1 MPFDSVLVIDDE
13 PDMQLA
19 LTHALKKNGC
29 DVQCAGNG
37 VDGLKKFKEKKFGL
51 VITDMRMPEMSGMQ
65 VLQGV
70 KAVSPKIPV
79 IMMTAY
85 GSINRAVE
93 AMKAGASDYLL
104 KPFSLETLSATVQKV
119 CDANGYPERMTCR
132 NSEIENNLKD
142 KTIITQDPCM
152 MDVLDLA
159 RRVAD
164 SDATILILGENGTGK
179 ELLASFI
186 HQESRRKTGP
196 LVAINCAALQETLAE
211 SELFGYERGAFTGAF
226 TRKVG
231 RFELADQGTLLLDEV
246 SELTLNMQA
255 KILRV
260 LQERE
265 IDRVGGQQPLAIDVR
280 IIAISNQNLV
290 KAVQENRF
298 REDLFYRLNV
308 LPMTLPPLRE
318 RKKDIPL
325 LVRFFL
331 KKYSLINNRRMTK
344 TAPAALEYLVSHL
357 WPGNVRELENVVE
370 RAVLI
375 GNGDTMLPEHLN
387 FIDTMEKSQ
396 ATRLASS
403 GTTIKEMETV
413 LIMDTLKACHNNRT
427 RTAERLGISLRTLRN
442 RLREYGIS
450 RHHDLDMPHHKSH
463 VAKTVV

>member
-1 MPFDSVLVIDDE
+1 MQVDSVLVIDDE

-19 LTHALKKNGC
+19 LRHALKKNGC

-37 VDGLKKFKEKKFGL
+37 VEGLKRFKEKNFGL

-70 KAVSPKIPV
+70 KALSPKIPV

-85 GSINRAVE
+85 GSINSAVE

-104 KPFSLETLSATVQKV
+104 KPFSLETLTATLQKV
-119 CDANGYPERMTCR
+119 CDVSAYPQRNVCQKPEMT
-132 NSEIENNLKD
+132 SGLKE
-142 KTIITQDPCM
+142 KAIITQDPSM
-152 MDVLDLA
+152 MDVLALA
-159 RRVAD
+159 RCVAD

-196 LVAINCAALQETLAE
+196 LVAVNCAALQETLAE
-211 SELFGYERGAFTGAF
+211 SELFGHERGAFTGAF

-246 SELTLNMQA
+246 SELNLNMQA

-265 IDRVGGQQPLAIDVR
+265 IDRVGGQQPQPVDVR
-280 IIAISNQNLV
+280 IVAISNQDLV

-308 LPMTLPPLRE
+308 VPITLPPLRE
-318 RKKDIPL
+318 RIKDIPL
-325 LVRFFL
+325 LVKYFL
-331 KKYSLINNRRMTK
+331 KKYSLINNRRMLK
-344 TAPAALEYLVSHL
+344 LAPSTLECLASHG
-357 WPGNVRELENVVE
+357 WPGNIRELENVVE

-375 GNGDTMLPEHLN
+375 GKGDTMLPQHLN
-387 FIDTMEKSQ
+387 FVNTRVVSG
-396 ATRLASS
+396 ATCPAPS
-403 GTTIKEMETV
+403 GATIKEMETV
-413 LIMDTLKACHNNRT
+413 LILDTLKSCQNNRT
-427 RTAERLGISLRTLRN
+427 RTAKRLGISLRTLRN
-442 RLREYGIS
+442 RLREYGIP
-450 RHHDLDMPHHKSH
+450 RHPDFDMSNQR
-463 VAKTVV
+463 

>member
-1 MPFDSVLVIDDE
+1 MQVDSVLVIDDE

-19 LTHALKKNGC
+19 LRHALKKNGC

-37 VDGLKKFKEKKFGL
+37 EEGLKRFREKNFGL

-65 VLQGV
+65 VLQGI
-70 KAVSPKIPV
+70 KALSPKIPV

-85 GSINRAVE
+85 GSITSAVE

-104 KPFSLETLSATVQKV
+104 KPFSLETLTATVQKV
-119 CDANGYPERMTCR
+119 CGVHENPGRALDRKPEMTAGFK
-132 NSEIENNLKD
+132 EKA
-142 KTIITQDPCM
+142 IITQDPCM
-152 MDVLDLA
+152 MDVLNLA
-159 RRVAD
+159 RHVAD
-164 SDATILILGENGTGK
+164 SDATVLILGENGTGK
-179 ELLASFI
+179 ELVASFI
-186 HQESRRKTGP
+186 HQESRRKAGP

-211 SELFGYERGAFTGAF
+211 SELFGHERGAFTGAF
-226 TRKVG
+226 TRKMG

-265 IDRVGGQQPLAIDVR
+265 IDRVGGQQPQPIDVR
-280 IIAISNQNLV
+280 IIAISNQDLV
-290 KAVQENRF
+290 KAVKENRF

-325 LVRFFL
+325 LVSFFL

-344 TAPAALEYLVSHL
+344 SAPATLDCLLSHT
-357 WPGNVRELENVVE
+357 WPGNIRELENVVE

-375 GNGDTMLPEHLN
+375 GSGDTMLPEHLN
-387 FIDTMEKSQ
+387 FITTAKDPRMT
-396 ATRLASS
+396 AAPLPGA
-403 GTTIKEMETV
+403 TIKEMEAA
-413 LIMDTLKACHNNRT
+413 LILETLKACQDNRT
-427 RTAERLGISLRTLRN
+427 RAAERLGISLRTLRN
-442 RLREYGIS
+442 RLREYG
-450 RHHDLDMPHHKSH
+450 MT
-463 VAKTVV
+463 ATT

>member
-1 MPFDSVLVIDDE
+1 MQVDSVLVIDDE

-19 LTHALKKNGC
+19 LRHALKKNGC

-37 VDGLKKFKEKKFGL
+37 AEGLKKFKENKFGL

-65 VLQGV
+65 VLQGI

-85 GSINRAVE
+85 GSINRAVA

-104 KPFSLETLSATVQKV
+104 KPFSLETLTATVQKV
-119 CDANGYPERMTCR
+119 RDAGMYPERTSCR
-132 NSEIENNLKD
+132 KPGVAAGLKD
-142 KTIITQDPCM
+142 KAIITQDPCM
-152 MDVLDLA
+152 IDTLALA

-186 HQESRRKTGP
+186 HQESRRKAGP

-231 RFELADQGTLLLDEV
+231 RFELANQGTLLLDEV

-265 IDRVGGQQPLAIDVR
+265 IDRVGGQQPQAIDVR

-325 LVRFFL
+325 LITFFL

-344 TAPAALEYLVSHL
+344 TAPATLEYLMSHP
-357 WPGNVRELENVVE
+357 WPGNIRELENVVE

-387 FIDTMEKSQ
+387 FINTMAVSQ
-396 ATRLASS
+396 ATGPTSS
-403 GTTIKEMETV
+403 GATIKEMEMA
-413 LIMDTLKACHNNRT
+413 LILDTLKACHDNRT
-427 RTAERLGISLRTLRN
+427 RAAERLGISLRTLRN

-450 RHHDLDMPHHKSH
+450 RSPEPHKSTH
-463 VAKTVV
+463 KPQN

>member
-1 MPFDSVLVIDDE
+1 MQVDSVLVIDDE

-19 LTHALKKNGC
+19 LRHALKKNGC
-29 DVQCAGNG
+29 DVQCVGNG
-37 VDGLKKFKEKKFGL
+37 AEGLKRFREEKFDL

-65 VLQGV
+65 VLKGV
-70 KAVSPKIPV
+70 KAVSPNIPV

-85 GSINRAVE
+85 GSINRAVA
-93 AMKAGASDYLL
+93 AMKAGATDYLL
-104 KPFSLETLSATVQKV
+104 KPFSLETLTATVQKV
-119 CDANGYPERMTCR
+119 CDIGVSPERSFRGEPEATAGLR
-132 NSEIENNLKD
+132 E

-152 MDVLDLA
+152 MDVLALA
-159 RRVAD
+159 KRVAD

-186 HQESRRKTGP
+186 HQESRRKSAS

-226 TRKVG
+226 TRKMG

-265 IDRVGGQQPLAIDVR
+265 IDRVGGQQPRAIDIR
-280 IIAISNQNLV
+280 IIAISNQDLV

-325 LVRFFL
+325 LAKFFL
-331 KKYSLINNRRMTK
+331 KKYSLINNRRMIK
-344 TAPAALEYLVSHL
+344 VAPATLECLLSHP
-357 WPGNVRELENVVE
+357 WPGNIRELENVVE
-370 RAVLI
+370 RAVLV
-375 GNGDTMLPEHLN
+375 GKGDTMFPEHLN
-387 FIDTMEKSQ
+387 F
-396 ATRLASS
+396 ANTRDVSPPTGLVPS
-403 GTTIKEMETV
+403 GATIKEMETA
-413 LIMDTLKACHNNRT
+413 LILDTLNACQNNRT
-427 RTAERLGISLRTLRN
+427 RAAERLGISIRTLRN

-450 RHHDLDMPHHKSH
+450 RHPEPDAPHH
-463 VAKTVV
+463 

>member
-1 MPFDSVLVIDDE
+1 MMEVL
-13 PDMQLA
+13 A
-19 LTHALKKNGC
+19 
-29 DVQCAGNG
+29 
-37 VDGLKKFKEKKFGL
+37 
-51 VITDMRMPEMSGMQ
+51 
-65 VLQGV
+65 
-70 KAVSPKIPV
+70 
-79 IMMTAY
+79 
-85 GSINRAVE
+85 
-93 AMKAGASDYLL
+93 
-104 KPFSLETLSATVQKV
+104 
-119 CDANGYPERMTCR
+119 
-132 NSEIENNLKD
+132 
-142 KTIITQDPCM
+142 
-152 MDVLDLA
+152 LA
-159 RRVAD
+159 RRVAN

-265 IDRVGGQQPLAIDVR
+265 IDRVGGQQPRAIDVR

-325 LVRFFL
+325 LATFFL

-344 TAPAALEYLVSHL
+344 TAPAALEYLVSHP

-370 RAVLI
+370 RSVLI
-375 GNGDTMLPEHLN
+375 GSGDTLLPEHLN
-387 FIDTMEKSQ
+387 FIETTETSQ
-396 ATRLASS
+396 ATRPASS
-403 GTTIKEMETV
+403 GTTIKEMEMA
-413 LIMDTLKACHNNRT
+413 LILDTLKACQNNRT

-450 RHHDLDMPHHKSH
+450 RHHDLDRSNQ
-463 VAKTVV
+463 

>member
-1 MPFDSVLVIDDE
+1 MQVDSVLVIDDE

-37 VDGLKKFKEKKFGL
+37 VEGLKKFKEKKFGL

-65 VLQGV
+65 VLQEV

-104 KPFSLETLSATVQKV
+104 KPFSLETLTATVQKV
-119 CDANGYPERMTCR
+119 CDVSGYPERTPHR
-132 NSEIENNLKD
+132 NSEIENGLKD

-152 MDVLDLA
+152 MDVLALA
-159 RRVAD
+159 SRVAD

-265 IDRVGGQQPLAIDVR
+265 IDRVGGQQPGPSMCVLSPSVTR
-280 IIAISNQNLV
+280 ILS
-290 KAVQENRF
+290 RPS
-298 REDLFYRLNV
+298 R
-308 LPMTLPPLRE
+308 
-318 RKKDIPL
+318 
-325 LVRFFL
+325 
-331 KKYSLINNRRMTK
+331 
-344 TAPAALEYLVSHL
+344 
-357 WPGNVRELENVVE
+357 
-370 RAVLI
+370 
-375 GNGDTMLPEHLN
+375 
-387 FIDTMEKSQ
+387 
-396 ATRLASS
+396 
-403 GTTIKEMETV
+403 
-413 LIMDTLKACHNNRT
+413 
-427 RTAERLGISLRTLRN
+427 RTASG
-442 RLREYGIS
+442 
-450 RHHDLDMPHHKSH
+450 
-463 VAKTVV
+463 KTCSTD

>member
-1 MPFDSVLVIDDE
+1 MHVDSVLVIDDE

-19 LTHALKKNGC
+19 LRHALKKNGC

-37 VDGLKKFKEKKFGL
+37 VEGLKRFGERNFGL

-65 VLQGV
+65 VLQGI
-70 KAVSPKIPV
+70 KAVSPKVPV

-85 GSINRAVE
+85 GSINSAVA

-104 KPFSLETLSATVQKV
+104 KPFSLETLTATVRKV
-119 CDANGYPERMTCR
+119 CDLNAHPGRTVCQKPERAAGSKER
-132 NSEIENNLKD
+132 S
-142 KTIITQDPCM
+142 IITQDPFM
-152 MDVLDLA
+152 MDALALA

-186 HQESRRKTGP
+186 HQESRRKAGP
-196 LVAINCAALQETLAE
+196 LIAINCAALQETLAE
-211 SELFGYERGAFTGAF
+211 SELFGHERGAFTGAF

-231 RFELADQGTLLLDEV
+231 RFELADHGTLLLDEV

-265 IDRVGGQQPLAIDVR
+265 IDRVGGQQPLPIDVR
-280 IIAISNQNLV
+280 IIAISNQDLV

-308 LPMTLPPLRE
+308 LPMTLPPLRA

-325 LVRFFL
+325 LATFFL
-331 KKYSLINNRRMTK
+331 KKYSLINHRRMTK
-344 TAPAALEYLVSHL
+344 TAPATLECLMSHP
-357 WPGNVRELENVVE
+357 WPGNIRELENVVE

-375 GNGDTMLPEHLN
+375 GSGDTMLPEHLN
-387 FIDTMEKSQ
+387 FVNAVETSR
-396 ATRLASS
+396 ATRQALS
-403 GTTIKEMETV
+403 GATIKEMETA
-413 LIMDTLKACHNNRT
+413 LILDTLEACQNNRT
-427 RTAERLGISLRTLRN
+427 RAAERLGISLRTLRN
-442 RLREYGIS
+442 RLREYGLTAAS
-450 RHHDLDMPHHKSH
+450 
-463 VAKTVV
+463 

>member
-1 MPFDSVLVIDDE
+1 MRVDSVLVIDDE

-19 LTHALKKNGC
+19 LSHALKKNGC

-37 VDGLKKFKEKKFGL
+37 VEGLKRFREKNFGL

-65 VLQGV
+65 VLEGV
-70 KAVSPKIPV
+70 KALSPKIPV

-85 GSINRAVE
+85 GSINSAVA

-104 KPFSLETLSATVQKV
+104 KPFSLETLTATVQKV
-119 CDANGYPERMTCR
+119 CGVSVNPEREPGRKPEMTAG
-132 NSEIENNLKD
+132 LKE

-152 MDVLDLA
+152 QGVLALA

-211 SELFGYERGAFTGAF
+211 SELFGHERGAFTGAF

-265 IDRVGGQQPLAIDVR
+265 IDRVGGQQPQPIDVR
-280 IIAISNQNLV
+280 IIAISNQDLV
-290 KAVQENRF
+290 QAVRENRF

-325 LVRFFL
+325 LVTFFL

-344 TAPAALEYLVSHL
+344 TAPATLDCLLSHP
-357 WPGNVRELENVVE
+357 WPGNIRELENVVE
-370 RAVLI
+370 RAVLV
-375 GNGDTMLPEHLN
+375 GNGETMLPEHLN
-387 FIDTMEKSQ
+387 FINTREVFP
-396 ATRLASS
+396 ATGSPSS
-403 GTTIKEMETV
+403 GATIKEMEMA
-413 LIMDTLKACHNNRT
+413 LILDTLEACQDNRT
-427 RTAERLGISLRTLRN
+427 RAAERLGISLRTLRN
-442 RLREYGIS
+442 RLREYGLSRRQIS
-450 RHHDLDMPHHKSH
+450 DPSHRPLPH
-463 VAKTVV
+463 